1 MIKGLFVWAGN
12 FVFAMLLLLVGF
24 LVITMGLLDWQFN
37 TVIGGSMD
45 PTLKAGG
52 IIISQAVEPED
63 IAIGDIVNYYSPSHD
78 ALIVHRIVERHDGEQ
93 TYFVT
98 QGDANGAPDPYLV
111 PAQNVLGK
119 VHFHVPAAGHVSQAI
134 KSPMGPLLLMMVPG
148 LLIIGKG
155 VGNIRAEIANLRGGS
170 RRPQVGG
177 DDAVSG
183 SWGTGLRR
191 QDWATPPA

>member
-1 MIKGLFVWAGN
+1 MIKVLFVWAGN
-12 FVFAMLLLLVGF
+12 LIFTLLLTIAAF
-24 LVITMGLLDWQFN
+24 LLITMGFLGWQFN

-63 IAIGDIVNYYSPSHD
+63 IAIGDIVNYYSPAHD
-78 ALIVHRIVERHDGEQ
+78 ALIVHRVVERHDGEQ

-98 QGDANGAPDPYLV
+98 QGDANGVPDPYLV

-119 VHFHVPAAGHVSQAI
+119 VHFHVPAAGHVSQTI

-148 LLIIGKG
+148 LLIIGKSI
-155 VGNIRAEIANLRGGS
+155 GNIRTEMANLWGS
-170 RRPQVGG
+170 RRLTPPADGE
-177 DDAVSG
+177 AAPG
-183 SWGTGLRR
+183 SWETGLRK
-191 QDWATPPA
+191 QDWAHPAA